1 MSLRRSRTA
10 QLVMRRAVQCVK
22 VASKP
27 EGLGIEVRALAAL
40 LPWVL
45 VRGRERRRGDGDVCR
60 GVVSHLSA
68 EPLPRFL
75 RSASSRLCTGATMT
89 SWSSTSCCSTSS
101 PTAWCQP
108 SHPRGC
114 WEVQRA
120 CWRWGRGSVWEF
132 LAPGWQQGCSASPSV
147 IRGHS
152 CALAPRPGVGMATSA
167 GTLDLRECSAW

>member
-1 MSLRRSRTA
+1 MSPRRSRTA
-10 QLVMRRAVQCVK
+10 QLVMRRAAQCVK

-75 RSASSRLCTGATMT
+75 RSASSRPCTGATMT

-120 CWRWGRGSVWEF
+120 CWRWGRGQRLGV
-132 LAPGWQQGCSASPSV
+132 PGS
-147 IRGHS
+147 
-152 CALAPRPGVGMATSA
+152 GMATGLQCQPLGYPGSQLCLS
-167 GTLDLRECSAW
+167 TQAWCGDGDVSRYP